1 MKKLIVFFAVIM
13 MFPLYS
19 YADRNGE
26 EQVIL
31 HRKKKQTGHNE
42 YYPPADMPEVYYNS
56 NEQEIM
62 IIADGFASYYDV
74 DIVSQSTL
82 QLVLYT
88 TISGYGDSIDVS
100 LLPNDDFT
108 IIITSSNDNVY
119 EGNFT
124 NY

>member
-1 MKKLIVFFAVIM
+1 MKKFIVFLAVIM

-19 YADRNGE
+19 FADRNGE

-42 YYPPADMPEVYYNS
+42 YYPPADMPEAYYDAS
-56 NEQEIM
+56 QQEI
-62 IIADGFASYYDV
+62 IIVADGFADYYDV
-74 DIVSQSTL
+74 DIVSQSTM

-100 LLPNDDFT
+100 SLPNDDYT
-108 IIITSSNDNVY
+108 IIITSSDNNVY
-119 EGNFT
+119 EGCFS